1 MNPTPYSA
9 KTWWWL
15 YAAAAASLYTTLG
28 LPYIG
33 EEAVYT
39 ITSLEMR
46 LNHDFFVT
54 TLYGT
59 NYGRPPLYNWLII
72 PLAEV
77 LGWDRMLLASRLI
90 AATATI
96 ITGCVL
102 AWLTLN
108 LTRNRALALFS
119 AVVFLSGDVLFYR
132 GWLAYADPLLTLFVF
147 SAIACLWVAVIRQ
160 QNSLLWLAL
169 VLVTFGFLA
178 KVQTAYLFYGVAL
191 AVLAAPRD
199 ARRFLLS
206 ANSIAAHMAAVA
218 ALFAWNAYIT
228 HGSQSSST
236 AVDILLKITSVDLAD
251 YLHQLW
257 SFPLETVLRLA
268 PASLIALYY
277 YWRVRQ
283 GSQAEQIAGF
293 PWRTLFAILLLNYLP
308 YWLGPKTHIRY
319 IMPLYPLAALAI
331 AAAIWEFGERPRIVA
346 KRWFIAAVVL
356 RVVIGLWIFPWYQ
369 QNYRGDYAGTALQIA
384 AATRGYPLYATDV
397 AATGLSVT
405 AHLDT
410 LRYPEPY
417 LRWPPAQWSDGFVL
431 SYAPDAELGEVSA
444 SYPLGGNTLYL
455 LCRGAACSHAH
466 RGQ

>member
-1 MNPTPYSA
+1 
-9 KTWWWL
+9 
-15 YAAAAASLYTTLG
+15 
-28 LPYIG
+28 
-33 EEAVYT
+33 
-39 ITSLEMR
+39 
-46 LNHDFFVT
+46 
-54 TLYGT
+54 
-59 NYGRPPLYNWLII
+59 
-72 PLAEV
+72 
-77 LGWDRMLLASRLI
+77 
-90 AATATI
+90 
-96 ITGCVL
+96 
-102 AWLTLN
+102 
-108 LTRNRALALFS
+108 
-119 AVVFLSGDVLFYR
+119 
-132 GWLAYADPLLTLFVF
+132 
-147 SAIACLWVAVIRQ
+147 
-160 QNSLLWLAL
+160 
-169 VLVTFGFLA
+169 
-178 KVQTAYLFYGVAL
+178 
-191 AVLAAPRD
+191 
-199 ARRFLLS
+199 LLS